1 MIAIA
6 DIVDRM
12 ESHNAEVMKKITE
25 IQHQPKIVEAE
36 EEVEEIID
44 DNDFEET
51 PIITQPVE
59 QLTESEATSQ
69 LRQLKKRINKE
80 MKYKHNK
87 KMANWECIVQGES
100 LMQL

>member
-25 IQHQPKIVEAE
+25 IQHQPKIVEA

-69 LRQLKKRINKE
+69 LRQLKKLI
-80 MKYKHNK
+80 K
-87 KMANWECIVQGES
+87 K
-100 LMQL
+100 